1 MILRHWKVN
10 FKENFIFKKKK
21 KGWKYENNILSLSI
35 IIIKRNMTQTLE
47 LTAAE
52 LELIE
57 NKRKQDILAE
67 EAEKLKKEAKIQKE
81 SIEMETAIRKE
92 QNNCNDQ
99 VIATKAYL
107 KELQKLNPNY
117 KLVEQDKEL
126 SRHIWG
132 EYLPWGNNN
141 HEREI
146 LKEFKY
152 TLTQAHIILDGTP
165 FKVEV
170 KKHMVY
176 SGWRS
181 STDKGY
187 KMELYGGGFYNERL
201 LSNPKTLNKKIE
213 DKLESIEN
221 KKVAEQKKASS
232 LDTAYDNLVNK
243 YPDAT
248 ITKSTEWER
257 NSYDRKV
264 SGETINIITVTLLN
278 KIKIKFKVYSDGT
291 LGRKEISYPFK
302 NNLDLLDTLNNII
315 IPEVTN

>member
-1 MILRHWKVN
+1 
-10 FKENFIFKKKK
+10 
-21 KGWKYENNILSLSI
+21 
-35 IIIKRNMTQTLE
+35 MTQTLE
-47 LTAAE
+47 LTTAE
-52 LELIE
+52 LALIE
-57 NKRKQDILAE
+57 NARKQEVLNLEAEALRAAARLEKDIIDE
-67 EAEKLKKEAKIQKE
+67 EA
-81 SIEMETAIRKE
+81 AIRKE
-92 QNNCNDQ
+92 QNNNNDQ
-99 VIATKAYL
+99 VIATKDYL

-117 KLVEQDKEL
+117 KLVEEEKEVIRQIKGGSFNDKE
-126 SRHIWG
+126 R
-132 EYLPWGNNN
+132 P
-141 HEREI
+141 I

-152 TLTQAHIILDGTP
+152 IINQVHITLEGTP

-201 LSNPKTLNKKIE
+201 LSNTKTLNKKIE
-213 DKLESIEN
+213 DKLQADLN
-221 KKVAEQKKASS
+221 AKVAEQKKASS

>member
-1 MILRHWKVN
+1 
-10 FKENFIFKKKK
+10 
-21 KGWKYENNILSLSI
+21 
-35 IIIKRNMTQTLE
+35 MTQTLE

-81 SIEMETAIRKE
+81 SIEIQTSILKE
-92 QNNCNDQ
+92 QKEANLQ
-99 VIATKAYL
+99 VAAATEYYNSLA
-107 KELQKLNPNY
+107 KLNPKY
-117 KLVEQDKEL
+117 KLEVA
-126 SRHIWG
+126 
-132 EYLPWGNNN
+132 
-141 HEREI
+141 ERE
-146 LKEFKY
+146 LKKEIKDYSGPESIVIKRFDYK
-152 TLTQAHIILDGTP
+152 LSDAHITLDGTP

-257 NSYDRKV
+257 NLYDRKV

-302 NNLDLLDTLNNII
+302 TNLDLLDTLNNII

>member
-1 MILRHWKVN
+1 
-10 FKENFIFKKKK
+10 
-21 KGWKYENNILSLSI
+21 
-35 IIIKRNMTQTLE
+35 MTLALE

-81 SIEMETAIRKE
+81 SIEIQNLILKE
-92 QNNCNDQ
+92 QKEANLQ
-99 VIATKAYL
+99 VAAATEYHSQL
-107 KELQKLNPNY
+107 VKLNPKY
-117 KLVEQDKEL
+117 KLIV
-126 SRHIWG
+126 S
-132 EYLPWGNNN
+132 
-141 HEREI
+141 ERELQRDI
-146 LKEFKY
+146 KDYSGMEAIIIKRFDY
-152 TLTQAHIILDGTP
+152 TIKKAQIILSDSN

-176 SGWRS
+176 GGSWKSRP
-181 STDKGY
+181 TDNGY
-187 KMELYGGGFYNERL
+187 KMELCGGGFYNERL
-201 LSNPKTLNKKIE
+201 LSNTKTLNKKIE
-213 DKLESIEN
+213 DKLQAELN
-221 KKVAEQKKASS
+221 AKVAEQKKASS

-243 YPDAT
+243 YPEAT

-257 NSYDRKV
+257 NSYDRRA

>member
-1 MILRHWKVN
+1 
-10 FKENFIFKKKK
+10 
-21 KGWKYENNILSLSI
+21 
-35 IIIKRNMTQTLE
+35 MTQTLE
-47 LTAAE
+47 LTTAE
-52 LELIE
+52 LALIE
-57 NKRKQDILAE
+57 NARKQEVLNLEAEALRAAARLEKDIIDE
-67 EAEKLKKEAKIQKE
+67 EA
-81 SIEMETAIRKE
+81 AIRRD
-92 QNNCNDQ
+92 QNNNNDQ
-99 VIATKAYL
+99 VIATKDYL

-117 KLVEQDKEL
+117 KLVEEEKEVIRQIKGGSFNDKE
-126 SRHIWG
+126 R
-132 EYLPWGNNN
+132 P
-141 HEREI
+141 I

-152 TLTQAHIILDGTP
+152 IINQVHITLEGTP

-187 KMELYGGGFYNERL
+187 KMELCGGGFYNERL

-257 NSYDRKV
+257 NSYDRKA

-302 NNLDLLDTLNNII
+302 TNFDLLDTLNNII

>member
-1 MILRHWKVN
+1 
-10 FKENFIFKKKK
+10 
-21 KGWKYENNILSLSI
+21 
-35 IIIKRNMTQTLE
+35 MTQTLE

-67 EAEKLKKEAKIQKE
+67 EAEKLKKEARFQKE

-132 EYLPWGNNN
+132 EYLPDTKNY
-141 HEREI
+141 EREI

-152 TLTQAHIILDGTP
+152 MITDCHITLDGTP

-170 KKHMVY
+170 KKHLVY
-176 SGWRS
+176 SDSWSRRA
-181 STDKGY
+181 TDKGY
-187 KMELYGGGFYNERL
+187 TMKLCGGGFYGERL

-213 DKLESIEN
+213 DKLQAELN
-221 KKVAEQKKASS
+221 AKVAEQKKASS

-243 YPDAT
+243 YPEAT
-248 ITKSTEWER
+248 IIKSTEWER
-257 NSYDRKV
+257 NSYNKKA